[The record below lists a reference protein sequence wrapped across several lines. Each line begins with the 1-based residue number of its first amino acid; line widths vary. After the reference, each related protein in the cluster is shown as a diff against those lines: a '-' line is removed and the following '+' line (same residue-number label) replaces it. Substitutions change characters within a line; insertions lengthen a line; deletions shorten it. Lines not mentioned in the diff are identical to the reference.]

1 MAEMGLFETIFS
13 ARALRRFKPDAVP
26 DELISKIIEAGT
38 QAPSGGS
45 EQHWLF
51 VVIKDPEQRRR
62 VGEIYLKSAN
72 LMAPVMKNAEFAA
85 HLTQRQ
91 RDLIGN
97 SARHLIQHLGE
108 TPVLL
113 LACLRPQHGRDPVL
127 LPPEVLAKTGW
138 SDRLLGASIY
148 PAVQNMILA
157 SRALGL
163 GTVLTFLHALYED
176 DVKQVLGLPAE
187 IRTYALLPI
196 GYPRDKFGPVTRKPT
211 REVTCLNRYG
221 NPWPG

>member
-1 MAEMGLFETIFS
+1 
-13 ARALRRFKPDAVP
+13 
-26 DELISKIIEAGT
+26 
-38 QAPSGGS
+38 
-45 EQHWLF
+45 
-51 VVIKDPEQRRR
+51 
-62 VGEIYLKSAN
+62 
-72 LMAPVMKNAEFAA
+72 
-85 HLTQRQ
+85 
-91 RDLIGN
+91 
-97 SARHLIQHLGE
+97 
-108 TPVLL
+108 
-113 LACLRPQHGRDPVL
+113 
-127 LPPEVLAKTGW
+127 
-138 SDRLLGASIY
+138 
-148 PAVQNMILA
+148 MILA